1 VGLISRVATTG
12 LLALAVG
19 GSYRLFTERYQESRW
34 FPAERNGTSPAE
46 SEHFSPAEDLEAI
59 DVGELRASARRLR
72 GTRTPLNVAMY
83 SFTDPLIAR
92 VLVDEADA
100 GTTVRVYRDG
110 EQFENEGHERH
121 GGSSVATTFQG
132 HRNIQIRVKPVSRF
146 DLMHLKCWSDGRIL
160 RDGSANWSPAG
171 LKRQDNEIRF
181 TTDPREVQEF
191 NRDFEQIWNRPGNI
205 VVQ

>member
-1 VGLISRVATTG
+1 VATAS

-19 GSYRLFTERYQESRW
+19 GSYRLFTERHQESTW
-34 FPAERNGTSPAE
+34 FTAERSGTPSPG
-46 SEHFSPAEDLEAI
+46 SEHFSPAEDLEAL
-59 DVGELRASARRLR
+59 DVGELRAAARRLR
-72 GTRTPLNVAMY
+72 GRRTPLNVAMY
-83 SFTDPLIAR
+83 SFTDTLIAR

-110 EQFENEGHERH
+110 EQFEEEER
-121 GGSSVATTFQG
+121 GRQGRSSVATTFRG
-132 HRNIQIRVKPVSRF
+132 HRNIQIRVKPLSRS
-146 DLMHLKCWSDGRIL
+146 DLMHLKCWSDDRTL

-181 TTDPREVQEF
+181 TTDPKEVQEF
-191 NRDFEQIWNRPGNI
+191 NRVFEQMWNRPGNI

>member
-1 VGLISRVATTG
+1 MGLLSRVATTG

-19 GSYRLFTERYQESRW
+19 GSYRLFTEHYLGSRS
-34 FPAERNGTSPAE
+34 FLALNGGSSTEA
-46 SEHFSPAEDLEAI
+46 EHFSPGEDLEQI
-59 DVGELRASARRLR
+59 DLEGLREAGRRLR

-83 SFTDPLIAR
+83 SFTDVLIAR
-92 VLVDEADA
+92 VLIEEADG

-110 EQFENEGHERH
+110 EQFEEEEHERH
-121 GGSSVATTFQG
+121 GRSSVTSLFQG
-132 HRNIQIRVKPVSRF
+132 HRNIQVRVKPMSRS

-181 TTDPREVQEF
+181 TGDPKEVQEF
-191 NRDFEQIWNRPGNI
+191 NRDFDRMWNRPGNTI
-205 VVQ
+205 VQ